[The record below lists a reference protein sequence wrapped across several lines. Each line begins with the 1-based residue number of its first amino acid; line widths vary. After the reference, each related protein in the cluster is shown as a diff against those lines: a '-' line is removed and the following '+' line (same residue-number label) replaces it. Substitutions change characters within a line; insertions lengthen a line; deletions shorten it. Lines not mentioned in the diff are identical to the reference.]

1 MWIKICGNTNLEDA
15 RAAADA
21 GADALGFV
29 FAPSPRRISP
39 RDAARIV
46 EALPEAPEKIGVF
59 VNQSQQI
66 VLDTALEA
74 GMTGVQ
80 LHGDED
86 AVYIRSLARELKKR
100 KVRIYKALSMGLL
113 SREHAGAGLLGEV
126 EELARDGQLVF
137 ALLVDAGVP
146 GKRGGSGKTFEWD
159 KAAPLVRFL
168 QTRHKV
174 AIAGGL
180 NPANVVKAVE
190 LFRPWGVDVVSGVE
204 REPGKKDHD
213 KVREFIAAAR
223 SVSANT
229 GNVYAEPR
237 KA

>member
-1 MWIKICGNTNLEDA
+1 MWIKICGNTNFEDA
-15 RAAADA
+15 RAAAEA

-29 FAPSPRRISP
+29 FAPSARRISP
-39 RDAARIV
+39 KVAARII
-46 EALPEAPEKIGVF
+46 ESLPKAPEKIGVF
-59 VNQSQQI
+59 VNQSPQI
-66 VLDTALEA
+66 VIDTAAEA
-74 GMTGVQ
+74 GLTGVQ

-86 AVYIRSLARELKKR
+86 AVYIRNLARELRKR

-113 SREHAGAGLLGEV
+113 TREHAGAGLLGEV
-126 EELARDGQLVF
+126 EELARDGQLVY

-146 GKRGGSGKTFEWD
+146 GKRGGSGTTFEWD

-174 AIAGGL
+174 AVAGGL
-180 NPANVVKAVE
+180 NPANVAKAVE
-190 LFRPWGVDVVSGVE
+190 LFKPWGVDVVSGVE

-223 SVSANT
+223 SVSAKT
-229 GNVYAEPR
+229 EQI